1 MQNIDN
7 LCMGCMKDN
16 GGEQICHFCHFDKNY
31 VQSAPL
37 LPLKTVLDD
46 RYVVGRAID
55 RNGDGVT
62 YLGWDKVL
70 GSSVRIREFLPEKI
84 CSRIENAEFI
94 TVEQNCDGVFNSYLK
109 QFLKIAR
116 TLAGNRELTSL
127 FPVYDVMELN
137 GTAYYVSENITGMSL
152 ENFLNRKGAPLSWE
166 QVRFLMIP
174 AISTMSVLHNANLVH
189 GGISP
194 KNLIVCKDGK
204 LRITGFSI
212 TDVRRD
218 NGILNPELFS
228 GYAAIEQYDSD
239 GAVLTPATD
248 NYALAACIYR
258 CLIGAEPQESTL
270 RRQNDKLIIPAK
282 IAENVPGFVLD
293 TMSMALQIMPN
304 DRLSSADKFKSG
316 ISNQPVIKQS
326 NHAVNVNVNSDVSD
340 NVQEQATKPK
350 KSHAFAYAMF
360 ALIIT
365 VSIALIVI
373 ILFFSGNNNEDN
385 TDNSSN
391 YSSKNSALV
400 SSNTDSSPSYGL
412 ESEMDTVPQLETF
425 NIYSNEANEAR
436 KTFKVTVISKVYS
449 DDKAEGTIISQD
461 PAPATKLSK
470 LNNGEMNEIKIV
482 VSMGKEKVKIKESL
496 AGKTEDEA
504 RYILLKYGFSNTN
517 IVVSKDRYSI
527 DVPYNTVI
535 CIEPDGNAEAISKE
549 SQITLYLNSN
559 EDMKPKEED
568 QQ

>member
-16 GGEQICHFCHFDKNY
+16 GGEEICHFCHFDKNY

-94 TVEQNCDGVFNSYLK
+94 TVEQNCDGIFNSYLK

-116 TLAGNRELTSL
+116 TLAGNRELSSL

-152 ENFLNRKGAPLSWE
+152 ENFLNRKGAPLTWE

-174 AISTMSVLHNANLVH
+174 AISAMSVLHSANIVH

-194 KNLIVCKDGK
+194 KNLFVCKDGK

-212 TDVRRD
+212 ADVRRNND
-218 NGILNPELFS
+218 ILNPELFS
-228 GYAAIEQYDSD
+228 GYAAIEQYDTD
-239 GAVLTPATD
+239 GATLTPATD
-248 NYALAACIYR
+248 NYAFAACIYR
-258 CLIGAEPQESTL
+258 CLIGAEPQESTA

-282 IAENVPGFVLD
+282 IAENIPGFVLD
-293 TMSMALQIMPN
+293 TMSLALQILPD
-304 DRLSSADKFKSG
+304 DRLSSAEKFKSG
-316 ISNQPVIKQS
+316 ISNQPVIKQPKSAVVVNTASDS
-326 NHAVNVNVNSDVSD
+326 NVEI
-340 NVQEQATKPK
+340 QEQPVKQR

-365 VSIALIVI
+365 VSLALIVI
-373 ILFFSGNNNEDN
+373 ILFFSGNGDDT
-385 TDNSSN
+385 TDDSSG
-391 YSSKNSALV
+391 YVSKNSSVV
-400 SSNTDSSPSYGL
+400 SSNSNDSPSYGL

-425 NIYSNEANEAR
+425 NIYSNEANDAR
-436 KTFKVTVISKVYS
+436 KTFKITVVSKVYS

-504 RYILLKYGFSNTN
+504 RYILLKYGFSNSN
-517 IVVSKDRYSI
+517 IVVSRDRYSI
-527 DVPYNTVI
+527 DVPYDTVI
-535 CIEPDGNAEAISKE
+535 CIEPDGNAEAISRE

-559 EDMKPKEED
+559 VDMKPTEEGE
-568 QQ
+568 